1 MQRIWRNFRLQVL
14 LGSVVILTTCLNLAF
29 GWLNQR
35 AGIVSFAQALA
46 AIVGCFGWMRG
57 LISLP
62 MRKWWRMA
70 GDFALLAICLLC
82 FFLMR
87 RCA

>member
-14 LGSVVILTTCLNLAF
+14 LGSVVILATCLNLAF

-46 AIVGCFGWMRG
+46 AIVGCFGWMQG

-62 MRKWWRMA
+62 MRKWRRMA
-70 GDFALLAICLLC
+70 GDFALLAICFFC
-82 FFLMR
+82 FLAVR
-87 RCA
+87 SCA

>member
-14 LGSVVILTTCLNLAF
+14 LGSVVILATCLNLAF

-62 MRKWWRMA
+62 MRKWRRMA
-70 GDFALLAICLLC
+70 GDFALLVICLLC